1 MRLTLRTL
9 LAYLDDLLDAGDG
22 EQISAKIKESDF
34 ASNLVVRIRDSMRRL
49 RLGVPSLKGRGM
61 GVDPNTVAEYLDNT
75 MPAERVPEFERVCLE
90 SDMHLAEVASCHQV
104 VSLVLAGHPVEIEPA
119 SRQRMYGLLSTARAE
134 ADAAAQHETPLAG
147 HPEPVGAAA
156 GATTRRKPEIPDYL
170 REQDTPARGVWLRFA
185 IAAALVL
192 TVGGGLMLYWN
203 NRGTPLAQNG
213 DEPSQTAADDQQNPP
228 ADKQP
233 ATGAGDDRATTGSA
247 TNSTE
252 SGTGAKTEG
261 AATEGASDEGA
272 ATDTSATDGVSTDG
286 GDPLRDPG
294 ADGPDR
300 TATATTTAPVPG
312 ESGSESATTD
322 STQSAGPGDSK
333 MPAEG
338 ASEAAVAGA
347 AASGTP
353 VSGDAVAGDVAAADA
368 ATPAAAAAGTP
379 AAAAAAA
386 AAVPQAVGRLVSEQS
401 MLLGYVE
408 PQGWER
414 VPAAAAVTAGE
425 KVLALPGFRPT
436 VSLNSGVTLRLI
448 GASQVTMLPPDA
460 GDVPGIQVDFGRIV
474 VMNTGRAGSQIRFRI
489 QDVDARLTFGD
500 ASAVAAI
507 EVYPVTLTGNDPEAI
522 TPPLVGRLYAASG
535 GVEWEDL
542 SGGGKQSLDAPRVVE
557 VIAPP
562 PGFPP
567 PSGELPTWATG
578 AEEPLA
584 IEQLA
589 ADFVVKSLPP
599 GQPARLALKE
609 FAENRRIEVRAL
621 AARSLALLGDYE
633 PLVEALNLESERPNW
648 PQNVDALRFA
658 LALGPEHAALVRETF
673 VKLRRDNSTELYR
686 LLWGYTPAQLEMGEA
701 LKLVDRLDHPALDM
715 RVLAFLNLRQIAGLD
730 YGYRPEKTEISRQ
743 PSLRKWRQW
752 AERIGPAGAPKP

>member
-9 LAYLDDLLDAGDG
+9 LAYLDDLLDVGDG

-134 ADAAAQHETPLAG
+134 AEAAAQRETPATG

-156 GATTRRKPEIPDYL
+156 AATTRRKPEIPDYL
-170 REQDTPARGVWLRFA
+170 REQDAPARGIWLRFA

-192 TVGGGLMLYWN
+192 TIGGGLMLYFN
-203 NRGTPLAQNG
+203 DGSTPVAQNS
-213 DEPSQTAADDQQNPP
+213 DESKQPGAD
-228 ADKQP
+228 DKQP
-233 ATGAGDDRATTGSA
+233 AAGTDQAGNA
-247 TNSTE
+247 
-252 SGTGAKTEG
+252 
-261 AATEGASDEGA
+261 AATGGA
-272 ATDTSATDGVSTDG
+272 ATDGATTPPETGADTTSTAPGATTDSAATDSAADAGAATDS
-286 GDPLRDPG
+286 GDPLTDPG
-294 ADGPDR
+294 AEGPDR
-300 TATATTTAPVPG
+300 TATPTAPIPG
-312 ESGSESATTD
+312 EPGEEAATAD
-322 STQSAGPGDSK
+322 STEPAATGDSK
-333 MPAEG
+333 MPAEETG
-338 ASEAAVAGA
+338 DATVPDEPVAGA
-347 AASGTP
+347 ATPGTP
-353 VSGDAVAGDVAAADA
+353 ADADAATGDA
-368 ATPAAAAAGTP
+368 ATPAPGAPGSPATP
-379 AAAAAAA
+379 AAAPGAP
-386 AAVPQAVGRLVSEQS
+386 AVPQAVGRLVSEQS
-401 MLLGYVE
+401 LLLGYIE
-408 PQGWER
+408 PAGWEC

-448 GASQVTMLPPDA
+448 GASQVTMLPPDT
-460 GDVPGIQVDFGRIV
+460 GDVPGIAVDFGRIV
-474 VMNTGRAGSQIRFRI
+474 VMNTGRAGSQIHFRI

-557 VIAPP
+557 VIMPP

-578 AEEPLA
+578 AEEPVA

-621 AARSLALLGDYE
+621 AARSLGLLGDYE

>member
-134 ADAAAQHETPLAG
+134 AEAAAQRETPATG

-170 REQDTPARGVWLRFA
+170 REQDAPARGIWLRFA

-192 TVGGGLMLYWN
+192 TIGGGLMLYFN
-203 NRGTPLAQNG
+203 DGGTPVAQN
-213 DEPSQTAADDQQNPP
+213 SDDSKQPG
-228 ADKQP
+228 ADKNQP
-233 ATGAGDDRATTGSA
+233 TGGSGEAGDAAAAGEAATDGATTSPEA
-247 TNSTE
+247 
-252 SGTGAKTEG
+252 GADT
-261 AATEGASDEGA
+261 TTTPDGA
-272 ATDTSATDGVSTDG
+272 ATDGAAGDRASTESDTDAGAAADS
-286 GDPLRDPG
+286 GDPLTDPG

-300 TATATTTAPVPG
+300 TATATTAAPEPG
-312 ESGSESATTD
+312 ALGAEAATTD
-322 STQSAGPGDSK
+322 STASAGTGDSK
-333 MPAEG
+333 MPADG
-338 ASEAAVAGA
+338 AGDAHVTDEAVAG
-347 AASGTP
+347 G
-353 VSGDAVAGDVAAADA
+353 
-368 ATPAAAAAGTP
+368 ATPGTP
-379 AAAAAAA
+379 AAGDAAGGNTTTPADVTGTPAVAAGA
-386 AAVPQAVGRLVSEQS
+386 PDVPQAVGRLVSEQS
-401 MLLGYVE
+401 MLLGYIE
-408 PQGWER
+408 PAGWER
-414 VPAAAAVTAGE
+414 VPASAAVTAGE

-460 GDVPGIQVDFGRIV
+460 GDVPGIAVDFGRIV

-557 VIAPP
+557 VIMPP

-578 AEEPLA
+578 AEEPVA

>member
-134 ADAAAQHETPLAG
+134 AEAAAQHETPLAG

-156 GATTRRKPEIPDYL
+156 GAATRRKPEIPDYL

-203 NRGTPLAQNG
+203 NRGTPVAQNG
-213 DEPSQTAADDQQNPP
+213 DEPSQTAADANKPAPDGQQVPANAGQAGDRAP
-228 ADKQP
+228 ADNNVTRTEP
-233 ATGAGDDRATTGSA
+233 ADPLD
-247 TNSTE
+247 NP
-252 SGTGAKTEG
+252 G
-261 AATEGASDEGA
+261 AA
-272 ATDTSATDGVSTDG
+272 
-286 GDPLRDPG
+286 
-294 ADGPDR
+294 GPDH
-300 TATATTTAPVPG
+300 TATPVAPVPG
-312 ESGSESATTD
+312 DDTPGSAPSEPAPSEPSETEPAVADSAD
-322 STQSAGPGDSK
+322 VGK
-333 MPAEG
+333 MPADADSG
-338 ASEAAVAGA
+338 APAADSAAPGA
-347 AASGTP
+347 VVPA
-353 VSGDAVAGDVAAADA
+353 DVAAGESTPTDEAA
-368 ATPAAAAAGTP
+368 PATPAAVP
-379 AAAAAAA
+379 AAVGATP
-386 AAVPQAVGRLVSEQS
+386 AVPQAVGRLVSEQS

-414 VPAAAAVTAGE
+414 VPASAAVTAGE

-557 VIAPP
+557 VITPP

-621 AARSLALLGDYE
+621 ADRSLALLGDYE

>member
-119 SRQRMYGLLSTARAE
+119 SRQRMYALLTTARAE
-134 ADAAAQHETPLAG
+134 AEAAAHRETPLAG

-156 GATTRRKPEIPDYL
+156 AATARRKPEIPDYL

-185 IAAALVL
+185 VAAALVL
-192 TVGGGLMLYWN
+192 TVGGGILLYMN
-203 NRGTPLAQNG
+203 QNKTPLAQTG
-213 DEPSQTAADDQQNPP
+213 DESTPPADDGKQNPP
-228 ADKQP
+228 DDKP
-233 ATGAGDDRATTGSA
+233 
-247 TNSTE
+247 
-252 SGTGAKTEG
+252 
-261 AATEGASDEGA
+261 A
-272 ATDTSATDGVSTDG
+272 ATDGAKNTSGPGATKTADAATDAATGVAAAAAGTATDAATADAV
-286 GDPLRDPG
+286 DPLHNPG

-300 TATATTTAPVPG
+300 TSTPTAPVPG
-312 ESGSESATTD
+312 EPAEEPAPPVTPEGAVTDTTVD
-322 STQSAGPGDSK
+322 GK
-333 MPAEG
+333 MPA
-338 ASEAAVAGA
+338 AGA
-347 AASGTP
+347 TETTEPGTT
-353 VSGDAVAGDVAAADA
+353 ATAAGDVAAADA
-368 ATPAAAAAGTP
+368 ATTPAGDAAGTP
-379 AAAAAAA
+379 ATPPSAPAAGAAAP
-386 AAVPQAVGRLVSEQS
+386 AVGQAVGRLVSEQS
-401 MLLGYVE
+401 LLLGYVE

-414 VPAAAAVTAGE
+414 VPASAAVTAGE

-460 GDVPGIQVDFGRIV
+460 ADVPGIAVDFGRIV

-489 QDVDARLTFGD
+489 QDIDAKLTFGD
-500 ASAVAAI
+500 PSAVAAI
-507 EVYPVTLTGNDPEAI
+507 EVYPVTLTGNDPEGI
-522 TPPLVGRLYAASG
+522 TPPLIGRLYAASG

-542 SGGGKQSLDAPRVVE
+542 SGGAKQSLDAPRVVD
-557 VIAPP
+557 VITPP
-562 PGFPP
+562 PGFPS

-578 AEEPLA
+578 AEEPA
-584 IEQLA
+584 QIEQLA

-633 PLVEALNLESERPNW
+633 PLIEALNLESERPNW
-648 PQNVDALRFA
+648 PQDVDALRFA

-673 VKLRRDNSTELYR
+673 VKVRRDNSTELYR

-752 AERIGPAGAPKP
+752 AERIGPSSAPKP

>member
-9 LAYLDDLLDAGDG
+9 LAYLDDLLDAGDA

-119 SRQRMYGLLSTARAE
+119 SRQRMYSLLSTARAE
-134 ADAAAQHETPLAG
+134 AEAAAHRETPVAE
-147 HPEPVGAAA
+147 HAQPVGAAA
-156 GATTRRKPEIPDYL
+156 GAATRHKPEIPDYL
-170 REQDTPARGVWLRFA
+170 REQDVPARGIWLRFA

-192 TVGGGLMLYWN
+192 MVGGAFMLYYGRRN
-203 NRGTPLAQNG
+203 ATPVAQNG
-213 DEPSQTAADDQQNPP
+213 DESNQPAADGKQNPP
-228 ADKQP
+228 DDKQA
-233 ATGAGDDRATTGSA
+233 ATGAGQQGKNAAADGAR
-247 TNSTE
+247 NSPE
-252 SGTGAKTEG
+252 SGGDTTTDGATGEG
-261 AATEGASDEGA
+261 AATNS
-272 ATDTSATDGVSTDG
+272 
-286 GDPLRDPG
+286 GDPLRNPG
-294 ADGPDR
+294 AAGPDR
-300 TATATTTAPVPG
+300 TATPTAPVPG
-312 ESGSESATTD
+312 EPGAEPAPSESTEPAVTD
-322 STQSAGPGDSK
+322 DGK
-333 MPAEG
+333 MPADG
-338 ASEAAVAGA
+338 ASDATVPSETEPGA
-347 AASGTP
+347 P
-353 VSGDAVAGDVAAADA
+353 VPSDVAAGDS
-368 ATPAAAAAGTP
+368 ATPADGAAVTPTTP
-379 AAAAAAA
+379 ATGPAVPP
-386 AAVPQAVGRLVSEQS
+386 VPQAVGRLVSEQS
-401 MLLGYVE
+401 LLLGYVE

-414 VPAAAAVTAGE
+414 VPASAAVTAGE

-448 GASQVTMLPPDA
+448 GASQVTLLPPDA
-460 GDVPGIQVDFGRIV
+460 AEVPGIAVDFGRIV

-489 QDVDARLTFGD
+489 QDVDARLAFGD

-507 EVYPVTLTGNDPEAI
+507 EVYPVTLTGNDPEAV

-535 GVEWEDL
+535 AVEWEDL
-542 SGGGKQSLDAPRVVE
+542 SGGAKQSLDAPRVVD
-557 VIAPP
+557 VITPP
-562 PGFPP
+562 PGFPS

-578 AEEPLA
+578 AEEPVA

-633 PLVEALNLESERPNW
+633 PLVKALNLESERPNW

-752 AERIGPAGAPKP
+752 AERIGPASAPKP